1 MKLSKSITVKE
12 LASLLRTEYIG
23 NSEQEIT
30 GFNEIHKVEP
40 GDVTFVDVEKYYSKA
55 LNSAATIIIIN
66 KRVECPSGKALII
79 SDAPFRDYNYATE
92 HFQPR
97 LPMASQGMRYE
108 LGKNVR
114 LAHNVVIGEG
124 SSIGENTEI
133 GANVVI
139 GNHVKIG
146 ANCIIYP
153 NVTIY
158 DYSEIG
164 NYVTVNAGT
173 VIGGEAFYFKRRADR
188 FDKMLSKG
196 RVIIEDH
203 VEIGCNCTIDRGVSA
218 DTRIG
223 AYTIMD
229 NLIQIGHDT
238 VIGKRCLIASQVGI
252 AGVVEIEDDV
262 ILWGQVGINKD
273 LKIGKKA
280 VLLGKTGVMSSLE
293 GNKTYLGMIAQE
305 AKQTLRE
312 VAATKKLPQMLAE
325 WEKLQ
330 KEKKQ
335 NKY

>member
-12 LASLLRTEYIG
+12 LAALLKTNFIG
-23 NSEQEIT
+23 NPEQEVL

-66 KRVECPSGKALII
+66 KAVECPVGKSLII
-79 SDAPFRDYNYATE
+79 SDDPFRDYNYCTE
-92 HFQPR
+92 YFQPR
-97 LPMASQGMRYE
+97 LPMATQGMKYKT
-108 LGKNVR
+108 GNNVR
-114 LAHNVVIGEG
+114 LAHNVIVGEG
-124 SSIGENTEI
+124 TFIGDNTEI

-146 ANCIIYP
+146 ENCVIYP
-153 NVTIY
+153 NVVIY
-158 DYSEIG
+158 DYTEIG
-164 NYVTVNAGT
+164 NYVTINAGT
-173 VIGGEAFYFKRRADR
+173 VIGGEAFYFKRRPDR

-196 RVIIEDH
+196 NVIIEDY
-203 VEIGCNCTIDRGVSA
+203 VQIGCNCTIDRGVSA
-218 DTRIG
+218 STRIG
-223 AYTIMD
+223 AHTIMD

-238 VIGKRCLIASQVGI
+238 IIGKRCLIASQVGI

-262 ILWGQVGINKD
+262 MIWGQVGINKD

-305 AKQTLRE
+305 VKQTLRE
-312 VAATKKLPQMLAE
+312 VAATKKLPEMLAQ
-325 WEKLQ
+325 WEKQQ
-330 KEKKQ
+330 KEKI
-335 NKY
+335 

>member
-1 MKLSKSITVKE
+1 MKLSKSVTVKE
-12 LASLLRTEYIG
+12 LAALLKTTYIG
-23 NSEQEIT
+23 DPDQEVL

-55 LNSAATIIIIN
+55 LNSPATIIIIN
-66 KRVECPSGKALII
+66 KAIECPKGKSLIL
-79 SDAPFRDYNYATE
+79 SEDPFRDYNFCTE
-92 HFQPR
+92 YFQPR
-97 LPMASQGMRYE
+97 LPMARQGMSFE
-108 LGKNVR
+108 QGKNVR
-114 LAHNVVIGEG
+114 LSTNVVIGEG
-124 SSIGENTEI
+124 TFIGDNTEI

-146 ANCIIYP
+146 ANCVIYP
-153 NVTIY
+153 NVVIY
-158 DYSEIG
+158 DYTEIG
-164 NYVTVNAGT
+164 NFVTINAGT
-173 VIGGEAFYFKRRADR
+173 VIGGEAFYFKRRPER

-196 RVIIEDH
+196 NVVIEDY

-218 DTRIG
+218 TTRIG
-223 AYTIMD
+223 AHTIMD

-262 ILWGQVGINKD
+262 IIWGQVGINKD
-273 LKIGKKA
+273 LRIGKKA

-312 VAATKKLPQMLAE
+312 VAATKKLPEMLLE
-325 WEKLQ
+325 WEK
-330 KEKKQ
+330 KKK
-335 NKY
+335 NM